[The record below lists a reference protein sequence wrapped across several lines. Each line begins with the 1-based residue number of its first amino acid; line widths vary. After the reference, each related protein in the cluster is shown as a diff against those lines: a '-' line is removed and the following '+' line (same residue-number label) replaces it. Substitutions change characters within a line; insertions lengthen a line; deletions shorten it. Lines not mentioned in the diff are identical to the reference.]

1 MFHNPFREEA
11 ATSRNERQQLDRL
24 LRITAPHERI
34 LLAGVG
40 LALVGFLAWAL
51 FGSVVRTVSFDGVL
65 IEPGTRH
72 GVVSSEAGHLLEHL
86 VAPGDRVAAGDPI
99 ARQSVPELDREM
111 EILRERKDLL
121 KAEIRQAGAE
131 GDALRSLL
139 DSARAALLQME
150 ARRAARML
158 IVSQTGGEIANLYGA
173 PGDYMVSGTVVALL
187 READGQPL
195 RVVLRAAPD
204 MARRI
209 RLGMLASVEVA
220 MPDGTTRRLEG
231 AVDFV
236 AAGPLPSWLAAL
248 LPGAAESGY
257 RVDIVLPRASAL
269 SVPDGAPCRVRIEL
283 GRSTPA
289 GLLVPG
295 LS

>member
-34 LLAGVG
+34 ILAGFG
-40 LALVGFLAWAL
+40 LVLVGFLAWLL
-51 FGSVVRTVSFDGVL
+51 FGSVVRAVSFDGAL

-86 VAPGDRVAAGDPI
+86 VVPGDRVAAGDLI
-99 ARQSVPELDREM
+99 ARQSVPELDREV
-111 EILRERKDLL
+111 EVLRERVDLL
-121 KAEIRQAGAE
+121 AAEIRQAGGE

-150 ARRAARML
+150 ARRAARMS

-173 PGDYMVSGTVVALL
+173 LGDYMASGTVVALL
-187 READGQPL
+187 REANGQPL
-195 RVVLRAAPD
+195 RAVLRAAPD

-209 RLGMLASVEVA
+209 QPGMLASVEVA
-220 MPDGTTRRLEG
+220 MPDGTTQRLDG
-231 AVDFV
+231 AVAFV

-257 RVDIVLPRASAL
+257 RIDIVLPQAPAL
-269 SVPDGAPCRVRIEL
+269 SLPDGAPCRIRIEL

-289 GLLVPG
+289 GLLFLG
-295 LS
+295 LT